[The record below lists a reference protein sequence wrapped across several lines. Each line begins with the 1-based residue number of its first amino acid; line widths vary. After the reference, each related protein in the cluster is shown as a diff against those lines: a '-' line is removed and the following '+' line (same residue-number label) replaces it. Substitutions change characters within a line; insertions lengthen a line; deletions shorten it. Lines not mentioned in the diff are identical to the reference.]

1 MRKILLISA
10 LAFLLAFLAVTSTNI
25 PVNADSGSPLNLSR
39 RVLLSA
45 SELDYPPFS
54 VVRNDGSADG
64 FSVELLKAVAGAVGF
79 DVVFKVGPW
88 SEIKRELIDGRID
101 VLPLVSYSKERDEVF
116 DFSAPYLRMHG
127 TIFIRKDEKSIHG
140 EADLKNKEV
149 LVMRGDTA
157 HEYALG
163 KRLTDKLILTDSFE
177 QAMKELS
184 AGKHDAVL
192 VQRLVGFQLIKKLNI
207 ANVVSVPSVQESSL
221 KPDTEP
227 LSGFEQKFCIA
238 VKEGN
243 KELLAR
249 LNEGLAIVIA
259 SGVYDKLYDKWFGPI
274 LPKPSISPA
283 MLLKYFLFVL
293 LPLLGVVGISGFW
306 YLRKEV
312 ARKTKRLTEQIE
324 TRKAAEQALTQT
336 RDTLQAVLDAAPAGV
351 VVSDRDGRILLAS
364 NFTRQIFGGVVT
376 GNAHDPGEGYRITR
390 VDGSPVPEGGMP
402 LSLALRGV
410 TVFDTELL
418 VTRPEG
424 IQSIILASAT
434 PLKENENEVWG
445 AVTVFQDIT
454 DRKRADEVLQSAHD
468 DLERRV
474 RERTAEL
481 EWRNRELQ
489 EFASVASHDL
499 QEPLRKIKL
508 FGELVQQELSGSL
521 TEPGRDYL
529 LRMTRA
535 ADRMQ
540 KLVKALL
547 SYSHVS
553 SKTVPFQRID
563 LKMIVE
569 KVVEDLD
576 SALGETQALIEIG
589 DLPEIDA
596 DPVQISQLFQNLLTN
611 AVRYSTRNRTPII
624 KISSRSLGA
633 EEGWK
638 KTMCELRVEDKGIGF
653 DMRYLEKIFLPFER
667 LHGSGEYEGTGMGLA
682 ICRKIVE
689 RHGGEITAQSRP
701 GEGTIFIVT
710 LPMRQT
716 DEPF

>member
-1 MRKILLISA
+1 M
-10 LAFLLAFLAVTSTNI
+10 
-25 PVNADSGSPLNLSR
+25 
-39 RVLLSA
+39 
-45 SELDYPPFS
+45 
-54 VVRNDGSADG
+54 
-64 FSVELLKAVAGAVGF
+64 
-79 DVVFKVGPW
+79 
-88 SEIKRELIDGRID
+88 
-101 VLPLVSYSKERDEVF
+101 
-116 DFSAPYLRMHG
+116 
-127 TIFIRKDEKSIHG
+127 
-140 EADLKNKEV
+140 
-149 LVMRGDTA
+149 
-157 HEYALG
+157 
-163 KRLTDKLILTDSFE
+163 
-177 QAMKELS
+177 
-184 AGKHDAVL
+184 
-192 VQRLVGFQLIKKLNI
+192 
-207 ANVVSVPSVQESSL
+207 
-221 KPDTEP
+221 
-227 LSGFEQKFCIA
+227 
-238 VKEGN
+238 
-243 KELLAR
+243 
-249 LNEGLAIVIA
+249 
-259 SGVYDKLYDKWFGPI
+259 
-274 LPKPSISPA
+274 
-283 MLLKYFLFVL
+283 
-293 LPLLGVVGISGFW
+293 
-306 YLRKEV
+306 
-312 ARKTKRLTEQIE
+312 
-324 TRKAAEQALTQT
+324 QT

-376 GNAHDPGEGYRITR
+376 GNAHYPGEGYRITR

-418 VTRPEG
+418 VTRSEG

-434 PLKENENEVWG
+434 PLKKNENEVWG

-454 DRKRADEVLQSAHD
+454 DRKRADEALQSAHD

-499 QEPLRKIKL
+499 QEPLRKIKI
-508 FGELVQQELSGSL
+508 FGELVQQEISGSL

-547 SYSHVS
+547 SYSRVS
-553 SKTVPFQRID
+553 SKTIPFQRID
-563 LKMIVE
+563 LKMIAE
-569 KVVEDLD
+569 KVVEDLE
-576 SALGETQALIEIG
+576 SALGETQALVEIG

-611 AVRYSTRNRTPII
+611 AVRYSTKNRPPMI
-624 KISSRSLGA
+624 KILSRSLGA
-633 EEGWK
+633 EEGGK
-638 KTMCELRVEDKGIGF
+638 KTICELRVEDKGIGF

-667 LHGSGEYEGTGMGLA
+667 LHGSGEFEGTGMGLA

-701 GEGTIFIVT
+701 GEGTNFIVT

-716 DEPF
+716 GEPF